1 MGVFARA
8 EREALADTLLRVGPD
23 SPTLCTG
30 WNAADLAAH
39 LIVREGNPAA
49 AAGILI
55 KPLAGY
61 TAKAQRAARDREP
74 YEQLVAR
81 VRKGPPAW
89 APTRISALD
98 EAANTSEFFVH
109 HEDLRRGAG
118 EGPRDIDPDLAD
130 ALWQRLRKAAKL
142 MFRSAPIGVTLVRA
156 ETGSQPRQTVV
167 AKAANPAMV
176 TVSGPVGELV
186 LFAAGRKDAARVEL
200 TGDEPSVA
208 KLRGMKLGV

>member
-23 SPTLCTG
+23 SPTLCVG

-39 LIVREGNPAA
+39 LIVRESNPAA
-49 AAGILI
+49 AAGIMI

-74 YEQLVAR
+74 YELLVQR
-81 VRKGPPAW
+81 VRQGPPVW

-98 EAANTSEFFVH
+98 EAANTAEFFVH

-118 EGPRDIDPDLAD
+118 EGPRDLDPDLAD
-130 ALWQRLRKAAKL
+130 ALWQRLRRAARL
-142 MFRSAPIGVTLVRA
+142 MFRSAPVGVTLVRSA
-156 ETGSQPRQTVV
+156 AGDQPRQTVV

-176 TVSGPVGELV
+176 TVSGPVGELL
-186 LFAAGRKDAARVEL
+186 LFAMGRKEAAQVEL
-200 TGDEPSVA
+200 TGEESSLA
-208 KLRGMKLGV
+208 KLRATNLGI